1 MIRLDGMVKWMRMS
15 DKGLNV
21 HASESRLFGADFHD
35 LLQNEQQS
43 SAYELASEFGLT
55 LGDVKKLKKHL
66 ERS

>member
-1 MIRLDGMVKWMRMS
+1 MVRSMRMS
-15 DKGLNV
+15 EKGM
-21 HASESRLFGADFHD
+21 HAQASENRLFGVDFHD
-35 LLQNEQQS
+35 IIQKEQQS